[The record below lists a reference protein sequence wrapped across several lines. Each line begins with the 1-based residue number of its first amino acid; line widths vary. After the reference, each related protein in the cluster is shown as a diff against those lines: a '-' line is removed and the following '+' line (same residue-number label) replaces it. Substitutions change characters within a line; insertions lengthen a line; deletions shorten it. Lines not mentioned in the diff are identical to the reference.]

1 VRPGYLPAFRRMS
14 MPTAPSLIQRHSVG
28 SVQSFES
35 LPEDA
40 PPMMPLVMKNVNKK
54 SGAGAV
60 APHNARRSSQW
71 KLRPIDEGRELKRRK
86 IVAEFFETERSYVA
100 GLNLIHSVCA
110 L

>member
-1 VRPGYLPAFRRMS
+1 MS